1 MASIKDQPTVE
12 FASRGE
18 WEAWLD
24 ANHASSPG
32 VWLKLAKKGSGFVT
46 ISRPDALEVAL
57 CYGWIDGQA
66 ASLDDAYWLQRFSP
80 RSRRSKWSQINR
92 EAVTK
97 LIESGQMKP
106 AGLAEIEAAQ
116 KDGRW
121 DAAYA
126 SPRNIAVPED
136 LTAKL
141 NEHAGALALFEK
153 LDSRNRYAIL
163 YRIAEAK
170 KAETRLRRIEKYVA
184 MLLRGERIH

>member
-1 MASIKDQPTVE
+1 
-12 FASRGE
+12 
-18 WEAWLD
+18 
-24 ANHASSPG
+24 
-32 VWLKLAKKGSGFVT
+32 
-46 ISRPDALEVAL
+46 
-57 CYGWIDGQA
+57 
-66 ASLDDAYWLQRFSP
+66 
-80 RSRRSKWSQINR
+80 
-92 EAVTK
+92 VTK

-106 AGLAEIEAAQ
+106 AGLAEIEAAK

-126 SPRNIAVPED
+126 SPCNIAVPED

-184 MLLRGERIH
+184 MLLREERIH